1 MNRFTAMLLGT
12 ISLSGVAEELDP
24 FKAELELGVLTTSG
38 NTETSSFKGAANIR
52 QDLSRWKNQFVVEGL
67 FKQNEVERE
76 DANGDITREQQTIGQ
91 RYFVSAQSDFKL
103 NAEHRGLFVFGSYED
118 DRFSGFNY
126 QSTIA
131 AGYSDRLF
139 NTERS
144 TFSYSVGPGVSMFQT
159 DDLVEDGVVI
169 EGEETTVGVVR
180 LSFEYIF
187 QISDNAKFSQTLA
200 SDLSTDTEE
209 NSRTR
214 AESALS
220 ANINSSMA
228 MKFSYLI
235 NQNTHV
241 PAGKKHADTQAAVT
255 LVFSL

>member
-1 MNRFTAMLLGT
+1 MNRFTALLVGT
-12 ISLSGVAEELDP
+12 ISLSGVAEEVDP
-24 FKAELELGVLTTSG
+24 FEAELELGVLATSG

-52 QDLSRWKNQFVVEGL
+52 QDLRRWKNQFVVEGL
-67 FKQNEVERE
+67 FNQNEVEQE
-76 DANGDITREQQTIGQ
+76 DENGDIIRERQTIGQ
-91 RYFVSAQSDFKL
+91 RYFLSAQSDFKL
-103 NAEHRGLFVFGSYED
+103 KAEHRGLFVFGSYEN
-118 DRFSGFNY
+118 DRFSGFDF
-126 QSTIA
+126 QSTVAI
-131 AGYSDRLF
+131 GYSDRLIE
-139 NTERS
+139 TERS
-144 TFSYSVGPGVSMFQT
+144 TFDYSVGPGASIFRNEDV
-159 DDLVEDGVVI
+159 VADGVLI
-169 EGEETTVGVVR
+169 EGEETTIGVVR
-180 LSFEYIF
+180 VAFEYIF
-187 QISDNAKFSQTLA
+187 KISETAKFTQTLA

-255 LVFSL
+255 LVFSF